1 MIDAVSHCIDI
12 RIRTNTIRYDT
23 KLNIYGALNSSR
35 VPICIALYHEQ
46 LISKALMYG
55 TYQRG
60 ITQFYMPRT
69 RLSTSEMNHTCLYSP
84 QPQSVAALWPVLIF
98 RPAEGRRLSWS
109 QWLVTYPG
117 DLPIRSRLP
126 THTDYCAQRR
136 LSCAKPPP
144 SGSL

>member
-98 RPAEGRRLSWS
+98 RPTEDRTLSWPE
-109 QWLVTYPG
+109 WLVTNRRGLPARRQSPIPVLTGPG
-117 DLPIRSRLP
+117 VE
-126 THTDYCAQRR
+126 
-136 LSCAKPPP
+136 
-144 SGSL
+144 